1 MGRNFAVRI
10 PERQNRRKKGER
22 GRKRKI
28 IENKKTKKEEKMGI
42 LNKIKC

>member
-22 GRKRKI
+22 ERKKRKI
-28 IENKKTKKEEKMGI
+28 IQKKRINGKNGKLEK
-42 LNKIKC
+42 